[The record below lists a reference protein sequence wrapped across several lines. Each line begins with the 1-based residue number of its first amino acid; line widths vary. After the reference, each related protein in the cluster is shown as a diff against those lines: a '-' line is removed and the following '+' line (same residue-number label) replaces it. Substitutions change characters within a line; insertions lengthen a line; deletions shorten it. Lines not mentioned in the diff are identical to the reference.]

1 MSPLSFKTPLDC
13 PKLKKPPGLN
23 IAPTVIYYQ
32 NVCSKTSHYENPAT
46 PIGFLYPLKDYNMN
60 LQPTLLYKITIFYSY
75 TILLETIPR
84 GAKDYDYP
92 KAN

>member
-1 MSPLSFKTPLDC
+1 MMSAFFDDITMAA
-13 PKLKKPPGLN
+13 
-23 IAPTVIYYQ
+23 I
-32 NVCSKTSHYENPAT
+32 
-46 PIGFLYPLKDYNMN
+46 FLIHFIYPLKDYNMN
-60 LQPTLLYKITIFYSY
+60 LQPTLLYKITILYSY

>member
-1 MSPLSFKTPLDC
+1 MAGIA
-13 PKLKKPPGLN
+13 LKRSVKPCFHDYP
-23 IAPTVIYYQ
+23 
-32 NVCSKTSHYENPAT
+32 SKNF
-46 PIGFLYPLKDYNMN
+46 FLYPLKDYNMN
-60 LQPTLLYKITIFYSY
+60 LQPTLLCKITIPYSY